1 MTHLHNTAQKGARF
15 ERTLLNLAISKG
27 ATLAMRGACSKSRSA
42 IQNLKIDLIIIK
54 GRKIYLIQ
62 AKKHARPAGPAEKDR
77 FYDAVESAGLQDT
90 ELMVESLF
98 IENERQLE
106 ILIGD

>member
-1 MTHLHNTAQKGARF
+1 MPLHNTAQKGARF

-27 ATLAMRGACSKSRSA
+27 ATLAMRGASSKSRSA

-54 GRKIYLIQ
+54 GRKLYLIQ
-62 AKKHARPAGPAEKDR
+62 AKKHARPAYPAEKDR
-77 FYDAVESAGLQDT
+77 FYDAVDRAGLQDT

>member
-1 MTHLHNTAQKGARF
+1 MTIHNTAQKGARF

-27 ATLAMRGACSKSRSA
+27 ATLAMRGASSKSRST

-62 AKKHARPAGPAEKDR
+62 AKKSTQDQQAQRKRIGSMMQWK
-77 FYDAVESAGLQDT
+77 GLDCRIP
-90 ELMVESLF
+90 SLWS
-98 IENERQLE
+98 RVSS
-106 ILIGD
+106 